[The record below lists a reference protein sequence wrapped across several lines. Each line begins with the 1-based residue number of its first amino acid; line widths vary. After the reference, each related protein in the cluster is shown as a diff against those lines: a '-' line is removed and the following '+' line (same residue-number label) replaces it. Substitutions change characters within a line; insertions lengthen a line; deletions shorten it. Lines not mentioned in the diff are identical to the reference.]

1 VEAGVDDLHSRIA
14 QRTCDDLRP
23 PVVPVETGFR
33 YDDTNLAG
41 HRDEYMSVKLTVVGC
56 SPAWPNPGG
65 AQSGYLLE
73 GPGRLLLD
81 CGPGVLAKL
90 REREAWPQVDAIAI
104 THWHLDHWGDL
115 VPWVWGTTVGPG
127 AGGERPELWVPPEGR
142 ELLCSIGGRLGQPEM
157 FEEAFRLHEYADG
170 EPFTAAGFEITAH
183 RVLHYQLL
191 AFGFRASA
199 NGTVVGYSG
208 DSGPSDGLTEIAR
221 GADLFVCEATL
232 VAPNPEGGT
241 RGHLAAEE
249 AIAAFEAGG
258 AKRLLLTHRPFE
270 RPLDEPFELAHD
282 GLEIEL

>member
-1 VEAGVDDLHSRIA
+1 
-14 QRTCDDLRP
+14 
-23 PVVPVETGFR
+23 
-33 YDDTNLAG
+33 
-41 HRDEYMSVKLTVVGC
+41 MSVKLTVVGC

-115 VPWVWGTTVGPG
+115 VPWVWGSTLGPG
-127 AGGERPELWVPPEGR
+127 EGVEQPELWVPPEGR

-170 EPFTAAGFEITAH
+170 EPFTAAGFEVTAH

-191 AFGFRASA
+191 AFGFRTSA

-208 DSGPSDGLTEIAR
+208 DSGPSDGLREIAR
-221 GADLFVCEATL
+221 DADLFVCEATL
-232 VAPNPEGGT
+232 TRAEPRGRHARAPVRRGGDRRV
-241 RGHLAAEE
+241 RGGQREAAAAHAPAVRAPARRGLRARPRRAGDRALARE
-249 AIAAFEAGG
+249 AYWPCWTGG
-258 AKRLLLTHRPFE
+258 VQR
-270 RPLDEPFELAHD
+270 
-282 GLEIEL
+282 GIQ

>member
-1 VEAGVDDLHSRIA
+1 
-14 QRTCDDLRP
+14 
-23 PVVPVETGFR
+23 
-33 YDDTNLAG
+33 
-41 HRDEYMSVKLTVVGC
+41 MSVKLTVVGC

-115 VPWVWGTTVGPG
+115 VPWVWGSTLGPG
-127 AGGERPELWVPPEGR
+127 EGVEQPELWVPPEGR

-157 FEEAFRLHEYADG
+157 FEEAFRLNEYADG
-170 EPFTAAGFEITAH
+170 EPFTAAGFEVTAH

-199 NGTVVGYSG
+199 NGTVDRLLRRLGAERRPDRDRPRGRPVRLRG
-208 DSGPSDGLTEIAR
+208 DA
-221 GADLFVCEATL
+221 A
-232 VAPNPEGGT
+232 
-241 RGHLAAEE
+241 AAEPRRRH
-249 AIAAFEAGG
+249 AWAPRRRRRRSRPSRRPG

-270 RPLDEPFELAHD
+270 RPLEEPIELAHD